1 MEREDLKRTAIEIL
15 EEEGGLEERSGGGES
30 SLPCGAD
37 DRSTVGKAKTL
48 PRRLGMISLEDCL
61 WTVELAFGRW

>member
-37 DRSTVGKAKTL
+37 DRAGV
-48 PRRLGMISLEDCL
+48 
-61 WTVELAFGRW
+61 